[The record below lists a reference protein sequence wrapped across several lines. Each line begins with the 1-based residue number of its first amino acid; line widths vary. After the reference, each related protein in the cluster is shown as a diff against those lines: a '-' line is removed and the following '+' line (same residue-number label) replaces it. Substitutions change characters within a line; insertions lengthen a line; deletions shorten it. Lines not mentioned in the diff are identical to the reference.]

1 MSLTTLRPHDGA
13 LATSTV
19 FGRLENEQFILVL
32 TVNNGDLCCVES
44 YGLSSIFDDDILPWL
59 GQHPLASPA
68 TVSPS
73 PRCSLGAI
81 QGNGDAE
88 LKPDDGD
95 NADEAGGQTAAPNL
109 ALKPSKDA
117 QSRPPTLPRSGRV
130 GVLRTMENL
139 DNYLRISLR
148 KTAGLA
154 LFGFCHRFVQIG
166 N

>member
-1 MSLTTLRPHDGA
+1 MSLTTLCTYHGA
-13 LATSTV
+13 LETSTV

-44 YGLSSIFDDDILPWL
+44 YGLSSLFDDDILPWL
-59 GQHPLASPA
+59 GQHRSASPA
-68 TVSPS
+68 TVLPS
-73 PRCSLGAI
+73 PRCRLGAI

-88 LKPDDGD
+88 LKTDDGD
-95 NADEAGGQTAAPNL
+95 NADEAEGQMAAPNL

-117 QSRPPTLPRSGRV
+117 HSRLTTLPSSGSV
-130 GVLRTMENL
+130 GVLWTMENL